1 MSATLTTVRQTPT
14 TVLFTVSTRGAT
26 NSLASKAQRGA
37 LYLVRTLT
45 VLLLLAALTSKLA
58 SSTPGWL
65 ATTSTATTTTQTTWL
80 HSMPQAV
87 LSMTIRHIPAAPF
100 LDSLVASVPWPHV
113 LLGAAVLSYL
123 VTKRT
128 YTTESLL
135 VMRGLGIQTSSL
147 AASHLFGARTR
158 FIPSHKIQDVFIHE
172 AFKGFEVRFYLAVVV
187 EGETEIVVIF
197 PVSFSS
203 FCHDLSLACD
213 FFPLPA
219 LGHKCDIRVRV
230 TDTRI
235 LNDRTSCHGDAHW
248 RPYGEA
254 RELVC
259 TS

>member
-1 MSATLTTVRQTPT
+1 MSATLTTTRQTPT

-45 VLLLLAALTSKLA
+45 VVLLLAALTSKLA
-58 SSTPGWL
+58 SSTPKWL
-65 ATTSTATTTTQTTWL
+65 ATTTTTQTTWL
-80 HSMPQAV
+80 LSVPQAV
-87 LSMTIRHIPAAPF
+87 LSTTIRHIPAAPV
-100 LDSLVASVPWPHV
+100 LDNLVASVPWPHV
-113 LLGAAVLSYL
+113 LLGAAVMSYL

-187 EGETEIVVIF
+187 EGETEIVVVF
-197 PVSFSS
+197 PVSFL
-203 FCHDLSLACD
+203 FLPNLFLAFILLFTFRYD
-213 FFPLPA
+213 VMVNMTDVGPHRQNILPRRRT
-219 LGHKCDIRVRV
+219 LETIWRG
-230 TDTRI
+230 TRAC
-235 LNDRTSCHGDAHW
+235 L
-248 RPYGEA
+248 Y
-254 RELVC
+254 ELKG
-259 TS
+259 